1 MVRQAQKE
9 GQAKAASPEVAR
21 VASSIKK
28 SDAKD
33 FASTK
38 HKGLPMK
45 KESAISEEGYDKM
58 RDKKL
63 EQGTWKGGK
72 SNYKAPYETDKQRS
86 DRMKK
91 SAANSMKALNIVKDG
106 IRKKYGKGAIMGE
119 ENLSELDKKTLG
131 RYVKKAST
139 QMATSSIEGDYKKTK
154 KRQAGVF
161 KAVDKM
167 SEHHEKDENGKV
179 IEHDVEDTTPSSVEE
194 AAYTGPDK
202 KDRAVINKMYD
213 KKGNKTDFAKKA
225 AEYEKNMDPKKRQAL
240 KDKATKGMKF
250 THEEAVSEAK
260 YEAGASDYGKTSIR
274 NKRAFGKGGNA
285 APPKERGGAKMIRLD
300 LHKKRRGV
308 KKNNKYGATNK
319 PPVDGAPS
327 DEFKKDRYASMR
339 TEAKVDMKT
348 PDYKRATV
356 RDKRYG
362 NPHGSHE
369 LGGGIRKDRRAD
381 HEAKRGVKTKGNNPV
396 KDESVRQRRSPGLQ
410 LSSFSIIEKLK
421 MTRKEYGKI
430 HKDFKSDDPK
440 KPRTTKYVPGKGTV
454 SMPVELT
461 DEVSPTVARNDAIN
475 KANAMKAAKE
485 REAKKPSADVIAA
498 RKRQYK
504 GGSNYTT
511 ADKKKVIQSYKEEV
525 TAKERMK
532 RDAGAI
538 AKKKMRNKEHRK
550 YVNFLDV
557 DESVA
562 ISEKIK
568 YDKKGSSMD
577 YFLGKDPKK
586 TDEYKKSKKKNES
599 SCECKHESFKDW
611 LQEGNN
617 TARMLHKSKTQV
629 TGNVSADRG
638 SDEKKNQ
645 ASRKGLE
652 KDLKKKG
659 IGYKKGVGKYKYDS
673 GETGTEVSYQTSKP
687 DKMSKRRFGK
697 TMRRLGRKHGQE
709 SVITKDKKKPARLH
723 DTESKKPGKSIN
735 IGKSKGGSNPSGM
748 GQTSGDKV
756 RSGKLPNKSK
766 KGAYHYG

>member
-1 MVRQAQKE
+1 MSRIDGVS
-9 GQAKAASPEVAR
+9 KAA
-21 VASSIKK
+21 
-28 SDAKD
+28 
-33 FASTK
+33 
-38 HKGLPMK
+38 
-45 KESAISEEGYDKM
+45 DK
-58 RDKKL
+58 L
-63 EQGTWKGGK
+63 
-72 SNYKAPYETDKQRS
+72 A
-86 DRMKK
+86 
-91 SAANSMKALNIVKDG
+91 
-106 IRKKYGKGAIMGE
+106 
-119 ENLSELDKKTLG
+119 
-131 RYVKKAST
+131 KKASR
-139 QMATSSIEGDYKKTK
+139 D
-154 KRQAGVF
+154 KRV
-161 KAVDKM
+161 KEEVEIVD
-167 SEHHEKDENGKV
+167 
-179 IEHDVEDTTPSSVEE
+179 
-194 AAYTGPDK
+194 
-202 KDRAVINKMYD
+202 
-213 KKGNKTDFAKKA
+213 
-225 AEYEKNMDPKKRQAL
+225 
-240 KDKATKGMKF
+240 
-250 THEEAVSEAK
+250 EAK
-260 YEAGASDYGKTSIR
+260 YEKGASDYGKTSIR

-285 APPKERGGAKMIRLD
+285 ADPKERGGAKMLRHD
-300 LHKKRRGV
+300 SHTKRRGV

-709 SVITKDKKKPARLH
+709 SVITKDKNKPARLH

-735 IGKSKGGSNPSGM
+735 VGKSKGGSNPSGM

-756 RSGKLPNKSK
+756 RSGKLPSKSK